1 MNKFITLIL
10 CLCCVFTSAWA
21 EGDDHT
27 SLNPSDA
34 NIVGHILDK
43 KTGEH
48 LSFGEFYQFNLSSC
62 IRQQNSLTAQF
73 VSFSLSNLA
82 NIFYPPQFLQ

>member
-1 MNKFITLIL
+1 MEHTKETLSALVREMQSVTAYNRGVYIL
-10 CLCCVFTSAWA
+10 
-21 EGDDHT
+21 
-27 SLNPSDA
+27 
-34 NIVGHILDK
+34 NIEIFLDK
-43 KTGEH
+43 Y
-48 LSFGEFYQFNLSSC
+48 SNGEFYQFNLSSC